1 MTQRKNFERR
11 FRIHAACAV
20 KESQSDLAYI
30 HFHGGFAYACNGNI
44 AVKASL
50 KHIATFGTEELAML
64 EGKSIHM
71 DNFKRLLNYSV
82 ANVTERGFAVNEQGK
97 RLLIYFGDQQEI
109 GFSDELD
116 DIFMRCITS
125 NIVSA
130 YRVGISA
137 SQMRIAAS
145 VIGQDVMQAHYYD
158 GGNGELCTVL
168 YALPKTF
175 DISVLIFQ
183 NLLSELQ

>member
-1 MTQRKNFERR
+1 MTQRKNFDRK
-11 FRIHAACAV
+11 FKLHTACTA
-20 KESQSDLAYI
+20 KEIRPDLAYI
-30 HFHGGFAYACNGNI
+30 YFHGGFAYACNGRI

-50 KHIATFGTEELAML
+50 KHIADFNAEELAML

-109 GFSDELD
+109 GFADELD

-130 YRVGISA
+130 HRVGISA

-145 VIGQDVMQAHYYD
+145 VIGQDAMQAHYYD
-158 GGNGELCTVL
+158 SGNGELRTIL
-168 YALPKTF
+168 YALPKAF
-175 DISVLIFQ
+175 DIFVLIFHD
-183 NLLSELQ
+183 LLSSD